1 MQTFEREFSLLGEGQ
16 KFIFPGS
23 EKVWM
28 KMADSENVN
37 GQFNAVI
44 IYPETYD
51 SHVSFFAPNHVVHV
65 VANHWVFSEA
75 TKEL

>member
-1 MQTFEREFSLLGEGQ
+1 MQTFEREFALLGEGQ

-37 GQFNAVI
+37 GEFM
-44 IYPETYD
+44 D
-51 SHVSFFAPNHVVHV
+51 
-65 VANHWVFSEA
+65 
-75 TKEL
+75 K

>member
-1 MQTFEREFSLLGEGQ
+1 MQAFEREFALLGEGQ

-37 GQFNAVI
+37 GEFNAVVI
-44 IYPETYD
+44 FPETYD
-51 SHVSFFAPNHVVHV
+51 SHVAMFASDHIVYV
-65 VANHWVFSEA
+65 VANYRVFSPEVKA
-75 TKEL
+75 L